1 KNAVVGEIDLEAL
14 LSMKTSPVKAPIPSK
29 FPSVSRDLAFLI
41 DEDVPFLDV
50 ERELKKGDKLISSVE
65 VFDLYQGANI
75 LFGKKSMAITIT
87 FLDPEK
93 TLKDEEIKLSM
104 SKAISLLKQK
114 FGAEVRQ

>member
-1 KNAVVGEIDLEAL
+1 
-14 LSMKTSPVKAPIPSK
+14 M
-29 FPSVSRDLAFLI
+29 
-41 DEDVPFLDV
+41 
-50 ERELKKGDKLISSVE
+50 ERELKKSDKLISSVE

-93 TLKDEEIKLSM
+93 TLKDEEIKASM